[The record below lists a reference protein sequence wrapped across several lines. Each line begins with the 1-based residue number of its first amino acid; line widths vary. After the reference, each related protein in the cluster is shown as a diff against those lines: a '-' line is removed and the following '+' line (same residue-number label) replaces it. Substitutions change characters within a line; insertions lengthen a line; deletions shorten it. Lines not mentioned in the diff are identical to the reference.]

1 MQHSVFLVGDTPY
14 CAWGWDLRKTNL
26 EFLNHIDPAYFDY
39 QAKAHLDNI
48 EGEHKLQAA
57 IALRTSYHHGLET
70 FFALVCAALQAP
82 DCVVGWFEKYQVKQ
96 IRHLVSRIS
105 SGGEPTPNK
114 LILKKVTWETFSS
127 KVNRFSYADQDKLKE
142 THQLFARLWRHLAHE
157 FLEEVNS
164 KEYNHIKHGAR
175 AKSGGCLLRVGK
187 EHEEGISP
195 PDEEMATVG
204 GSQFGTSFFMAER
217 VQDAPLVKPDPH
229 FRLKQRTVNW
239 DPESLAHAL
248 CLVALSIQNIL
259 SYLKIVNGVDPRE
272 VKFTRP
278 AENDYFEQ
286 PWKRSVGVTSV
297 SMDFYPV
304 HERHIT
310 RYSIEQLMERFRG
323 KTS

>member
-1 MQHSVFLVGDTPY
+1 M
-14 CAWGWDLRKTNL
+14 
-26 EFLNHIDPAYFDY
+26 
-39 QAKAHLDNI
+39 
-48 EGEHKLQAA
+48 
-57 IALRTSYHHGLET
+57 
-70 FFALVCAALQAP
+70 
-82 DCVVGWFEKYQVKQ
+82 VGWFEKYQVKQ